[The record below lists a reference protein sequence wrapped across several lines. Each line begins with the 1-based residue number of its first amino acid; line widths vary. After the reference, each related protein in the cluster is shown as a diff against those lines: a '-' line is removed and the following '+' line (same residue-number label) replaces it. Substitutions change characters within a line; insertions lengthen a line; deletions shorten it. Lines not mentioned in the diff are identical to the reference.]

1 MAVAPRFDYEE
12 GLNSIQLI
20 LNKEDDERNGD
31 MTTYKI
37 FNLSVMKKNTE
48 GVVCGICHSDNV
60 YVETK
65 QLRSGDEGATN
76 LYTCLRC
83 GSKWK
88 VNN

>member
-1 MAVAPRFDYEE
+1 MAILPRFDYEK

-31 MTTYKI
+31 MSTYKI
-37 FNLSVMKKNTE
+37 FNLSIMEKNTD
-48 GVVCGICHSDNV
+48 GVVCSRCHSDNV
-60 YVETK
+60 FVETK